1 MNVKKPR
8 QPVRSGALTIV
19 ITCVLILLAV
29 LSLLS
34 LVNAQTDKA
43 LADRQMVFA
52 QQNAMSE
59 RAGQEWLA
67 QMDDYLRGGAPLPYG
82 TKQEGDCYTTT
93 LQFSTNQYLH
103 IAAEADS
110 EGMLSVTKWDIET
123 VAQTEYSEPLPEG
136 AQLLTEDENGYVDT
150 LPETTVEGT
159 GLA

>member
-8 QPVRSGALTIV
+8 QPIRSGALTIV

-34 LVNAQTDKA
+34 LVSAQTDKA

-52 QQNAMSE
+52 QQNAISE

-67 QMDDYLRGGAPLPYG
+67 EMDDHLRGGEPLPYG
-82 TKQEGDCYTTT
+82 TTQDGNRYSTTIP
-93 LQFSTNQYLH
+93 FSMNQNLH
-103 IAAEADS
+103 ITAEADS
-110 EGMLSVTKWDIET
+110 DGMLSVTKWEIET
-123 VAQTEYSEPLPEG
+123 VAETEYSDVLPEG
-136 AQLLTEDENGYVDT
+136 AQPLTEDENGYLNI
-150 LPETTVEGT
+150 LPETSVEGT

>member
-8 QPVRSGALTIV
+8 QPIRSGALTIV

-34 LVNAQTDKA
+34 LVSAQTDKA

-67 QMDDYLRGGAPLPYG
+67 QMDDHLRGGEPLPYG
-82 TKQEGDCYTTT
+82 TTQDGNAYSPTIS
-93 LQFSTNQYLH
+93 FSRNTMR
-103 IAAEADS
+103 ER
-110 EGMLSVTKWDIET
+110 K
-123 VAQTEYSEPLPEG
+123 
-136 AQLLTEDENGYVDT
+136 
-150 LPETTVEGT
+150 
-159 GLA
+159 